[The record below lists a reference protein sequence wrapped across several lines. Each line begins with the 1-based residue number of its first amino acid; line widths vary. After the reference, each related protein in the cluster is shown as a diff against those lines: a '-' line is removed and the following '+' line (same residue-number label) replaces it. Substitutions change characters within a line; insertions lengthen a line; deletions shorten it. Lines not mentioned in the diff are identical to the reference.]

1 MIKKIILLIFIIL
14 LLCGCTK
21 KNNNYNSVFYLNSKY
36 YNKTEFIK
44 VSSTELDKLSK
55 ESFLL
60 FTYNNYC
67 TLKIPCENIFSD
79 FMKEYKVGIVSIKF
93 EDFKNTKYYND
104 VKYAPSILIIKE
116 GKVIAF
122 LDADSDDDINKY
134 QDVSEFKNW
143 VSKYIS
149 LSKE

>member
-1 MIKKIILLIFIIL
+1 MIKKIILLIFIII
-14 LLCGCTK
+14 LLCGCNK
-21 KNNNYNSVFYLNSKY
+21 KDNNVFSLDSKY